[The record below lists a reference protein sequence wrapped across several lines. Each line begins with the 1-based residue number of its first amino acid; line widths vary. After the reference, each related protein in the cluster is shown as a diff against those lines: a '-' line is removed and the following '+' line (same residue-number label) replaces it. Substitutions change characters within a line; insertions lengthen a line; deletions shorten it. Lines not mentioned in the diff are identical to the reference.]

1 MKTNL
6 LAKSTTSFSSKVNN
20 ERVRVRIV
28 PSEKNGWIIGRMINE
43 LKNRN
48 YWSVGPPSSDYDIN
62 YLFNYD
68 QPNNLQRCFD
78 AGGTV
83 AAFFTHPSSPT
94 FFRIADAIDIRIC
107 MSNKYAQIISGQ
119 FVHCGVAESY
129 MPKLILGVN
138 AKFRSDGRKGEEMLE
153 KVKKIPFVKIRY
165 LNVELAKENE
175 QDFLNRLETFY
186 EEIDALLITSTVEG
200 GPIPALEALA
210 KGKNVIG
217 PRNVGFL
224 DDLPLLRYE
233 NRDVADL
240 SRVIT
245 ELYQHRSNLFSSVL
259 NFTWQNFAKE
269 TETIFK
275 SYLESKS

>member
-1 MKTNL
+1 VKTIF
-6 LAKSTTSFSSKVNN
+6 LAKSTASVNIKVNN
-20 ERVRVRIV
+20 ELMRVRIV
-28 PSEKNGWIIGRMINE
+28 PSEKSGWIIGRMINE
-43 LKNRN
+43 LKSRN
-48 YWSVGPPSSDYDIN
+48 YWSVGPPSSDYEIN
-62 YLFNYD
+62 YLLNYD
-68 QPNNLQRCFD
+68 QPNNLLRCFD
-78 AGGTV
+78 TGGTV

-94 FFRIADAIDIRIC
+94 FFKIADAIDIRIC
-107 MSNKYAQIISGQ
+107 MSKKYAQIISGQ

-138 AKFRSDGRKGEEMLE
+138 AKFRSDGRKGEDMLE
-153 KVKKIPFVKIRY
+153 KIKKIPFVKIRY
-165 LNVELAKENE
+165 LDVGLAKENE

-224 DDLPLLRYE
+224 DDLPLLHYD
-233 NRDVADL
+233 NRDETDL
-240 SRVIT
+240 IRVINQ
-245 ELYQHRSNLFSSVL
+245 LYRDRSNLSDKVH

-275 SYLESKS
+275 NHLESKS

>member
-240 SRVIT
+240 SRVIN